1 MIQLIPLFSGS
12 SGNAAYVGTAQAGLL
27 IDAGV
32 SCRSILQGLEAS
44 GISPQAVQ
52 GVLVTHDHSDHI
64 KGLRVLC
71 KKLRIPV
78 YAACET
84 LDMLIQ
90 LDAVEWGTDLL
101 EISGPN
107 DLAGME
113 VTPFDTPHDAAH
125 SIGFRIDTGERTIGY
140 ATDLGTV
147 TPGVWEMLQGCDL
160 VLLEANYEPALLRVS
175 SYPYFLKQRVASHT
189 GHLSN
194 EVSARCIADL
204 ARTGTARFVLAHLSR
219 ENNTPDIAAQAVR
232 EVLSLEGYQ
241 EGRDFTLEV
250 ARRLEPTPAIVF

>member
-12 SGNAAYVGTAQAGLL
+12 SGNAAYIGTPREGLL

-32 SCRSILQGLEAS
+32 SCRGILQGLEAS
-44 GISPQAVQ
+44 GIPYSAVR
-52 GVLVTHDHSDHI
+52 GVLLTHDHSDHI

-71 KKLRIPV
+71 KRLGVPV

-84 LDMLIQ
+84 LDLLAQ
-90 LDAVEWGTDLL
+90 WGAVEIGTDLI
-101 EISGPN
+101 EICCPTQ
-107 DLAGME
+107 LAGME

-125 SIGFRIDTGERTIGY
+125 SVGFHIDTGERKIGY

-147 TPGVWEMLQGCDL
+147 TPGVWQMLVGCDL
-160 VLLEANYEPALLRVS
+160 VMLEANYEPAMLRVS
-175 SYPYFLKQRVASHT
+175 SYPYHLKQRIASCT

-194 EVSARCIADL
+194 DMSARCIADL
-204 ARTGTARFVLAHLSR
+204 ARAGTARFVLAHLSR
-219 ENNTPDIAAQAVR
+219 ENNTPEIAAQAVR
-232 EVLSLEGYQ
+232 EVMALEGFA